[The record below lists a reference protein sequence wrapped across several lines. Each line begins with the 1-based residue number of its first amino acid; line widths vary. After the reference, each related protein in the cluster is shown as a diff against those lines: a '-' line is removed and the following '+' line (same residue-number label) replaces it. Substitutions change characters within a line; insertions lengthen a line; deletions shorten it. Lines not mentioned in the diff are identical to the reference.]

1 VIETESC
8 RRKIWKVPMQG
19 GMSTLTCAGKSEGQN
34 YFRNVFTEGKK
45 QKKFEKIKIFLAGWR
60 ESGRIEGSRSWK
72 KFRCTEKSM
81 IFMEKGLERF
91 RKAQKNSY
99 DTALREIKNGQK
111 RSHWMWYIFPQIAG
125 LGYSQTAQYYAIVDL
140 DEAKEFLKDDI
151 LGKNLIEISEAL
163 LEVESNDATHV
174 MGWPDDLKLRSSM
187 TLFALADP
195 ECDVF
200 RKVLDKFY
208 GGEMDERTIELLGVR
223 K

>member
-1 VIETESC
+1 
-8 RRKIWKVPMQG
+8 
-19 GMSTLTCAGKSEGQN
+19 
-34 YFRNVFTEGKK
+34 
-45 QKKFEKIKIFLAGWR
+45 
-60 ESGRIEGSRSWK
+60 
-72 KFRCTEKSM
+72 
-81 IFMEKGLERF
+81 MEKGLERF

-125 LGYSQTAQYYAIVDL
+125 LGYSQTAQYYAIADL
-140 DEAKEFLKDDI
+140 DEAKKFLRDDT

-208 GGEMDERTIELLGVR
+208 GGEMDERTIELLR
-223 K
+223 

>member
-1 VIETESC
+1 
-8 RRKIWKVPMQG
+8 
-19 GMSTLTCAGKSEGQN
+19 
-34 YFRNVFTEGKK
+34 
-45 QKKFEKIKIFLAGWR
+45 
-60 ESGRIEGSRSWK
+60 
-72 KFRCTEKSM
+72 M

-125 LGYSQTAQYYAIVDL
+125 LGYSQTAQYYAIADL
-140 DEAKEFLKDDI
+140 DEAKEFLKDDM
-151 LGKNLIEISEAL
+151 LGKNIVEISEAL

-187 TLFALADP
+187 TLFALANP

-208 GGEMDERTIELLGVR
+208 GGEMDERTIELLG
-223 K
+223 